1 MGKQHGRAM
10 SFLRARAG
18 IGLGDEVL
26 EDGAY
31 HDGRSKVTARRMF
44 GELPLLPKSSI
55 ASY

>member
-10 SFLRARAG
+10 SFLRARPG

-55 ASY
+55 ASD